1 MKSFSAL
8 VKEELRKSEN
18 QSPNCD
24 MAELSGMILFGGTIS
39 DREIRF
45 VTESEDVATRFDALC
60 GTAGVKVTKVNSDT
74 ARCVCMIEGAGD
86 IEFIL
91 STLQFKDKKSGL
103 ILYRI
108 PPELAEDE
116 PCARAFVKG
125 AFMGGGT
132 VIDPNKNYNLEIVTH
147 HAGLSRE
154 LFALLKNWGFELK
167 TVTRK
172 SRYVLYTKKSDTIS
186 DMLSYMGAFRA
197 QMELINI
204 KIEKEIRNDFNR
216 SANSEAA
223 NLDKVIE
230 ASVKQIQAIELIEK
244 KIGLDELPDELRELA
259 LLRLKNRSESLSA
272 LGMML
277 SPPLGKSGVNRRFQ
291 KIISIADKMR

>member
-18 QSPNCD
+18 QPRNCD
-24 MAELSGMILFGGTIS
+24 MPELGGMILFGGTIS
-39 DREIRF
+39 DKEIRF
-45 VTESEDVATRFDALC
+45 VTESEDAAARFGVLC
-60 GTAGVKVTKVNSDT
+60 GSVGVKVASVNSDT
-74 ARCVCMIEGAGD
+74 ARCICMIESAGD

-91 STLQFKDKKSGL
+91 NSLQLRDKKSGL

-116 PCARAFVKG
+116 DCARAFVKG

-154 LFALLKNWGFELK
+154 LLAMLENAGFELK
-167 TVTRK
+167 TVSRK

-186 DMLSYMGAFRA
+186 DMLSYMGAYRA

-230 ASVKQIQAIELIEK
+230 ASVKQIQAIEYIEK
-244 KIGLDELPDELRELA
+244 NMGLANLPDELRELA
-259 LLRLKNRSESLSA
+259 QLRLKNRSESLSA
-272 LGMML
+272 LGTML
-277 SPPLGKSGVNRRFQ
+277 TPPLGKSGVNRRFQ
-291 KIISIADKMR
+291 RIISIADKMR

>member
-18 QSPNCD
+18 QPMACNA
-24 MAELSGMILFGGTIS
+24 AELGGMILFGGTIS
-39 DREIRF
+39 DKEIRF
-45 VTESEDVATRFDALC
+45 VTESEDVAARFSMLC
-60 GTAGVKVTKVNSDT
+60 AAVGIKAEDVNSDT
-74 ARCVCMIEGAGD
+74 ARCVYVIEGAED
-86 IEFIL
+86 VEFIL
-91 STLQFKDKKSGL
+91 NTLQVRNKKSGL

-108 PPELAEDE
+108 PPELVIEEA
-116 PCARAFVKG
+116 CARAFVKG

-147 HAGLSRE
+147 HAELSRD
-154 LFALLKNWGFELK
+154 LFVLLENAGFELK
-167 TVTRK
+167 TVVRK
-172 SRYVLYTKKSDTIS
+172 SRYVLYTKRSDTIS
-186 DMLSYMGAFRA
+186 DMLSYIGAFRA

-230 ASVKQIQAIELIEK
+230 ASVRQIQAIELIEK
-244 KIGLDELPDELRELA
+244 NMGLDNLPDELRELA
-259 LLRLKNRSESLSA
+259 QLRLKNRSESLSA
-272 LGMML
+272 LGRL
-277 SPPLGKSGVNRRFQ
+277 LNPPLGKSGVNRRFQ
-291 KIISIADKMR
+291 RIITIADKMR

>member
-8 VKEELRKSEN
+8 VKEELKKSEN
-18 QSPNCD
+18 QSKTCD
-24 MAELSGMILFGGTIS
+24 MSELGGMILFGGTLS
-39 DREIRF
+39 DKEIRF
-45 VTESEDVATRFDALC
+45 VTESEDVSTRFGTLC
-60 GTAGVKVTKVNSDT
+60 KVVGVKVVRVNSDT
-74 ARCVCMIEGAGD
+74 TRCVCMIESEGD
-86 IEFIL
+86 IELIL
-91 STLQFKDKKSGL
+91 NSLQLRDEKSGL

-116 PCARAFVKG
+116 ACARAFVKG

-154 LFALLKNWGFELK
+154 LFTLLENIGFELK
-167 TVTRK
+167 TVERK

-186 DMLSYMGAFRA
+186 DMLSYMGAYRA

-244 KIGLDELPDELRELA
+244 NMGLANLPDELQELA
-259 LLRLKNRSESLSA
+259 QLRLKNRSESLSA
-272 LGMML
+272 LGTML
-277 SPPLGKSGVNRRFQ
+277 NPPLGKSGVNRRFQ
-291 KIISIADKMR
+291 RIISIADKMR

>member
-8 VKEELRKSEN
+8 VKEELKRNKN
-18 QSPNCD
+18 QTCACD
-24 MAELSGMILFGGTIS
+24 RAELCGMILFGAAIS
-39 DREIRF
+39 DKEIKF
-45 VTESEDVATRFDALC
+45 VTESADVADRYCELC
-60 GTAGVKVTKVNSDT
+60 RAESAIVGNVNSDT
-74 ARCVCMIEGAGD
+74 SRCVCVIED
-86 IEFIL
+86 RNSIE
-91 STLQFKDKKSGL
+91 L
-103 ILYRI
+103 ILNSLKLRENETGQIQYQI
-108 PPELAEDE
+108 PFEFVKEEA
-116 PCARAFVKG
+116 CARAFVKG

-147 HAGLSRE
+147 HAKLSKE
-154 LFALLKNWGFELK
+154 LFELLENWGFELK
-167 TVTRK
+167 TVIRK
-172 SRYVLYTKKSDTIS
+172 SRCVLYTKKSDTIS
-186 DMLSYMGAFRA
+186 DMLSYMGAYRA

-230 ASVKQIQAIELIEK
+230 ASVKQIQAIELIDK
-244 KIGLDELPDELRELA
+244 NIGLDGLPDELRELA

-277 SPPLGKSGVNRRFQ
+277 NPPLGKSGVNRRFQ
-291 KIISIADKMR
+291 KIISIADKIR

>member
-8 VKEELRKSEN
+8 VKEELKKSEN
-18 QSPNCD
+18 QSAACD
-24 MAELSGMILFGGTIS
+24 IAELGGMILFGAAIS
-39 DREIRF
+39 DKEIRF
-45 VTESEDVATRFDALC
+45 VTESQDVADRYCELC
-60 GTAGVKVTKVNSDT
+60 KAVSVVTESVSSDT
-74 ARCVCMIEGAGD
+74 SRCVCVIEDKNG
-86 IEFIL
+86 IE
-91 STLQFKDKKSGL
+91 L
-103 ILYRI
+103 ILNSLKLRDKETRPIQYRI
-108 PPELAEDE
+108 SPKLMADE
-116 PCARAFVKG
+116 SCTRAFVKG

-147 HAGLSRE
+147 HEGLCRE
-154 LFALLKNWGFELK
+154 LFDLLKNAGFELK
-167 TVTRK
+167 TVIRK

-186 DMLSYMGAFRA
+186 DILSFMGAYRA

-230 ASVKQIQAIELIEK
+230 ASVKQIQAIELIDK
-244 KIGLDELPDELRELA
+244 NIGLYNLPDELRELA

-277 SPPLGKSGVNRRFQ
+277 NPPLGKSGVNRRFQ